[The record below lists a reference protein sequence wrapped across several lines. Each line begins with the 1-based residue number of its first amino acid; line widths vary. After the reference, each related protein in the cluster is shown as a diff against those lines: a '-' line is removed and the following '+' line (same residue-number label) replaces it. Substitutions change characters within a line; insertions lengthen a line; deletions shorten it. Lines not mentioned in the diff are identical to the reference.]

1 MAKKFKK
8 EILTLEE
15 IGAII
20 LERTEG
26 RYKNLNSAYTAA
38 KKAANILGIEDINGK
53 KRNKLIAAKDAEAI
67 IAYILEPK
75 QEQKP
80 AKVEVKPFPV
90 ETSPKSN
97 QVSIF
102 DFIEPLEVPVD
113 ASINKGEVYCLAPK
127 AEETI
132 EALEEFKKARNRLE
146 ALIGQ
151 KLIVYFKDY
160 YI

>member
-8 EILTLEE
+8 EVLTLEE

-26 RYKNLNSAYTAA
+26 RYKNLNSAYSAA

-90 ETSPKSN
+90 EISPIAS

-102 DFIEPLEVPVD
+102 DFIEPLEVSIEGSVD
-113 ASINKGEVYCLAPK
+113 EKDAEASNLI
-127 AEETI
+127 EETI

-146 ALIGQ
+146 AVVGQ